1 MALVC
6 WMAEEVPEH
15 HRVTGLLVGS
25 LPLVQKLPRQL
36 TWMLEDMDEKLAGV
50 PVEPREAI
58 WRDCFQNQ
66 AGSCPQAACGAG

>member
-58 WRDCFQNQ
+58 
-66 AGSCPQAACGAG
+66 